1 MCGRDPCSVVAAVT
15 EVPAVCQ
22 IVIVG
27 IRASAG
33 VELTAESAAV
43 CGELGGRCLVGWFF
57 DLARSEESITVRVT
71 AALVVAVR
79 PAAVPVA
86 TASFESPRTPLTFP
100 VPVAAALVRAVV
112 SDGNVQVRGSVDD
125 FSVQI
130 ETSQLFSFSTATVG
144 AVWLEVDVVP
154 APTSDATTVAWAVLR
169 YAATPIT
176 DLAKALVVTVT
187 FAPASPAAAVLVQAR
202 PRIPV
207 PSRLSSSVQPDTVSL
222 IVLVVELVVK

>member
-1 MCGRDPCSVVAAVT
+1 VCVGETPVPSSLPSPKSQLYVRLSLSGSELPLASNSHVSPLQSAVNS
-15 EVPAVCQ
+15 AV
-22 IVIVG
+22 G
-27 IRASAG
+27 AS
-33 VELTAESAAV
+33 
-43 CGELGGRCLVGWFF
+43 LVGTSTSPG
-57 DLARSEESITVRVT
+57 ATTTESITVRVT

-100 VPVAAALVRAVV
+100 VPVAAAVVREVV

-169 YAATPIT
+169 
-176 DLAKALVVTVT
+176 
-187 FAPASPAAAVLVQAR
+187 
-202 PRIPV
+202 
-207 PSRLSSSVQPDTVSL
+207 
-222 IVLVVELVVK
+222 